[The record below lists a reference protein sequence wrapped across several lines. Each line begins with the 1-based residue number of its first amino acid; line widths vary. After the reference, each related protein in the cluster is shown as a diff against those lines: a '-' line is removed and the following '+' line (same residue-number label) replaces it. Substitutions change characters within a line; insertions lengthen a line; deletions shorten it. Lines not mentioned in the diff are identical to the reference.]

1 MGLIKEDS
9 CLRKIIYFVK
19 KNIFSASNHGFTTT
33 ATEMRAVEGLEGDL
47 AKRTKLALFS
57 KLPAQHNTRLPPRAP
72 PHTFFFVPPKRNRET
87 IIFDPRPNL
96 SPPSVPSLNPT
107 VLFTF

>member
-9 CLRKIIYFVK
+9 CLRKIIYFV

>member
-33 ATEMRAVEGLEGDL
+33 ATEMGALEGLQGDL
-47 AKRTKLALFS
+47 AKQGRNW
-57 KLPAQHNTRLPPRAP
+57 Q
-72 PHTFFFVPPKRNRET
+72 FFQNCPLS
-87 IIFDPRPNL
+87 IILGCRHVHHHIHSSTL
-96 SPPSVPSLNPT
+96 SLQKEN
-107 VLFTF
+107 

>member
-33 ATEMRAVEGLEGDL
+33 ATEMRALEGSPGDFG
-47 AKRTKLALFS
+47 KNGRNWQFFS
-57 KLPAQHNTRLPPRAP
+57 
-72 PHTFFFVPPKRNRET
+72 
-87 IIFDPRPNL
+87 
-96 SPPSVPSLNPT
+96 
-107 VLFTF
+107 

>member
-33 ATEMRAVEGLEGDL
+33 ATEMRALEGLAGDL
-47 AKRTKLALFS
+47 AKRTKIGNFFKNCPLSIILGCHHAHHHIHSSLSLQKETILFD
-57 KLPAQHNTRLPPRAP
+57 PPPNLPPPA
-72 PHTFFFVPPKRNRET
+72 
-87 IIFDPRPNL
+87 
-96 SPPSVPSLNPT
+96 VPSLNPT